1 MQRSIFHVRFRNFLV
16 QAERLTDT
24 RLRTRPIAIISSNQ
38 QTGTIVSL
46 SDEARQEGLE
56 RGMKVSL
63 VRKMNHS
70 VTLLAFNSR
79 LYSSMNQYL
88 YEIISSYSP
97 LVEPAT
103 YGQYYLDM
111 TGMHNIYRTNKEA
124 GNLILRDIQNKIQL
138 NNVLGV
144 ALGISANKL
153 VSSIS
158 TLAVPDPI
166 YEVDTG
172 FESQFI
178 APLYSQILPVVKENF
193 VKRIVE
199 FVVLKRVKDIQQILS
214 HSETAAVLF
223 GKFHRQ
229 VDLQAHGKDFS
240 AVVPPLSKPHIIKQK
255 ILSTDTNDLTVLE
268 AVVQILAEQIG
279 FELRSRKQISRSICM
294 EIHYSDGFRNSSKGS
309 LRCNDDKSVTDL
321 CLNLF
326 TKANYRRNRIRS
338 VLIDAT
344 DLQPFAQQLD
354 LFDERQLTQNALYET
369 IDKIR
374 ARFGPSSIHSTAA
387 LVT

>member
-1 MQRSIFHVRFRNFLV
+1 MIQRSIFHVRLKNFLV
-16 QAERLTDT
+16 QAERLTDP

-46 SDEARQEGLE
+46 SEEARQEGLE

-70 VTLLAFNSR
+70 VLLLAFNSR

-97 LVEPAT
+97 LVEPAY

-111 TGMHNIYRTNKEA
+111 TGMRNIYRTNKEA
-124 GNLILRDIQNKIQL
+124 GNLILRGIQDKIRL
-138 NNVLGV
+138 SS

-153 VSSIS
+153 VSAIS
-158 TLAVPDPI
+158 TLAVPEPI

-172 FESQFI
+172 CESQFI
-178 APLYSQILPVVKENF
+178 APLHSQILPVVKEKL
-193 VKRIVE
+193 VQRIVE
-199 FVVLKRVKDIQQILS
+199 FVLLKRVRDIQQILS

-229 VDLQAHGKDFS
+229 VDMQAHGKDFS
-240 AVVPPLSKPHIIKQK
+240 AVVPPLSRPHIIKQK
-255 ILSTDTNDLTVLE
+255 ILNVDTNNLTVLE
-268 AVVQILAEQIG
+268 AAVQMLAEQIG
-279 FELRSRKQISRSICM
+279 FELRGRRQISRSVCV

-309 LRCNDDKSVTDL
+309 LQRNDDKSVTDL

-326 TKANYRRNRIRS
+326 SKANYRRNRIRS

-344 DLQPFAQQLD
+344 DLQPVAQQLD
-354 LFDERQLTQNALYET
+354 LFDERPLVHDAVSKT

-374 ARFGPSSIHSTAA
+374 TRFGASSIHSAAA
-387 LVT
+387 LA

>member
-1 MQRSIFHVRFRNFLV
+1 MHRSIFHIRFKNFLV

-63 VRKMNHS
+63 VRKMNHI
-70 VTLLAFNSR
+70 VMLLPFNSR

-88 YEIISSYSP
+88 YDIVSSFSP
-97 LVEPAT
+97 LVELAY

-111 TGMHNIYRTNKEA
+111 TGMNHIYRTNKEA
-124 GNLILRDIQNKIQL
+124 GNRILQGIQNKIQL
-138 NNVLGV
+138 TS

-158 TLAVPDPI
+158 TLAVPEPI
-166 YEVDTG
+166 YEVDSG
-172 FESQFI
+172 LESQFI
-178 APLYSQILPVVKENF
+178 APLYSRILPVVKENF

-199 FVVLKRVKDIQQILS
+199 FVVLKRVRDIQQILN
-214 HSETAAVLF
+214 HTETAAVLF

-240 AVVPPLSKPHIIKQK
+240 AVVPPLSKPHLIKQK
-255 ILSTDTNDLTVLE
+255 ILNVDTNDLTVLE
-268 AVVQILAEQIG
+268 ALMQMLAEQIG
-279 FELRSRKQISRSICM
+279 FELRSRKQISRSICV
-294 EIHYSDGFRNSSKGS
+294 EVHYSDGYRNSSTG
-309 LRCNDDKSVTDL
+309 RGNFNDDKSLTAL

-338 VLIDAT
+338 ILVDAT
-344 DLQPFAQQLD
+344 NLQTVSQQLD
-354 LFDERQLTQNALYET
+354 LFEERQVTNNTLSKT

-374 ARFGPSSIHSTAA
+374 TRFGSSSIHSAAA
-387 LVT
+387 LVP

>member
-16 QAERLTDT
+16 QAERLTDP

-46 SDEARQEGLE
+46 SEEARQEGLE

-70 VTLLAFNSR
+70 VLLMAFNSR

-97 LVEPAT
+97 LVEPA
-103 YGQYYLDM
+103 YHGQYYLDM

-124 GNLILRDIQNKIQL
+124 GNLILRGIQNKIQL
-138 NNVLGV
+138 TS

-153 VSSIS
+153 ISSIS
-158 TLAVPDPI
+158 TLAVPEPI

-172 FESQFI
+172 LESQFI

-199 FVVLKRVKDIQQILS
+199 FVLLKRVRDIQQILS

-229 VDLQAHGKDFS
+229 LDLQAHGRDFS
-240 AVVPPLSKPHIIKQK
+240 P
-255 ILSTDTNDLTVLE
+255 
-268 AVVQILAEQIG
+268 VVQMLAEQIG
-279 FELRSRKQISRSICM
+279 FELRSRKQIARSVCV
-294 EIHYSDGFRNSSKGS
+294 EVHYSDGFRNSSKGS
-309 LRCNDDKSVTDL
+309 LKRNDDKSVTAL

-338 VLIDAT
+338 VLVDST

-354 LFDERQLTQNALYET
+354 LFDDRPLAHDALSKT
-369 IDKIR
+369 VDKIR
-374 ARFGPSSIHSTAA
+374 TRFGASSIHSAAA
-387 LVT
+387 LA